1 MEVAGKRETREAA
14 RNGATAVGEA
24 DSGLKPAEDM
34 HGAPLPISHP
44 KFGAS
49 PQVAPEYL
57 SRRGVDWFKRGL
69 GQDQRLGRR
78 AFVNGGFNPRSG
90 RPRALRGRARGP
102 LWSEAF
108 PSGEALTPCEL
119 G

>member
-57 SRRGVDWFKRGL
+57 SRRGVDWFKRGW
-69 GQDQRLGRR
+69 GRIS
-78 AFVNGGFNPRSG
+78 GWDGERS
-90 RPRALRGRARGP
+90 LTV
-102 LWSEAF
+102 
-108 PSGEALTPCEL
+108 ALTLFSEGRERFEGRYTVGGVSL